1 MLSDYSDFRHA
12 LPHLPAH
19 ILSRE
24 VFSINRK
31 RILTGALILTLAG
44 VVTRILGFVY
54 RIYMSNLMG
63 AEGMGLYQLIMPVY
77 ALAWS
82 ISCAGFNTTVSK
94 LTAQEKARG
103 AYGNMS
109 RMLKQSVIITTLLG
123 VLLSGLLFFGAGLLA
138 TYFFADQRVVLP
150 LQILSFAF
158 PFMAAGTCMRGYFIG
173 LQEAK
178 IPALNQVLEQIVRMV
193 IVYLL
198 AARFVPLGL
207 EYAAAVALFAIVV
220 EEIFSCG
227 FVFAAYRWRQKRKN
241 SPPGRGARR
250 AGWLYGYALRYGK
263 APQSNH
269 PAAPR
274 HPSKEGNY
282 KPTMTNLQIFTLIMC
297 MALPLTGNRVAG
309 SLLSAWENVLIPQRL
324 QMFGLSATEAI
335 SEFGRITGM
344 AMPLIFFP
352 TAVLTALSVTL
363 VPAVSEAVAAKDLRG
378 VSTIASKSLLFA
390 AITGMGASALFIFF
404 SHELGMAIYNQPL
417 GLMLKLLGI
426 MCPFIYMQIVISGVL
441 NGLGC
446 QMFIFRNSLLSSA
459 ISIGFIYVFVPQF
472 GLTGYIFGWL
482 VSLLVVIALGLYKV
496 RRFMPLEME
505 FTKWMLRPLL
515 AALAAGLTARLVANR
530 GLLEFAGPRMGL
542 VLSVGILMVIYL
554 FGVLLTGCITR
565 EEIRR
570 LYSRRQKQA

>member
-1 MLSDYSDFRHA
+1 MSYHQEGNIVVHMHDNTAWLIYF
-12 LPHLPAH
+12 
-19 ILSRE
+19 SRE
-24 VFSINRK
+24 VFFINRK

-44 VVTRILGFVY
+44 VATRILGFVY

-94 LTAQEKARG
+94 LTAQEKAKG
-103 AYGNMS
+103 AFGNMS

-123 VLLSGLLFFGAGLLA
+123 VLLSGLLFFGAELLA
-138 TYFFADQRVVLP
+138 TYFFADERVILP

-193 IVYLL
+193 IVYFL
-198 AARFVPLGL
+198 AARFVPRGL

-220 EEIFSCG
+220 EEIFSCA
-227 FVFAAYRWRQKRKN
+227 FVFVAYKFRKMKGAKRN
-241 SPPGRGARR
+241 MSPSGGVDAKQ
-250 AGWLYGYALRYGK
+250 LRM
-263 APQSNH
+263 S
-269 PAAPR
+269 
-274 HPSKEGNY
+274 
-282 KPTMTNLQIFTLIMC
+282 NLQIFTLIMC

-324 QMFGLSATEAI
+324 QMFGLTATEAI

-363 VPAVSEAVAAKDLRG
+363 VPAVSEAVTAKDLRG

-390 AITGMGASALFIFF
+390 ALTGMGASALFIFF

-459 ISIGFIYVFVPQF
+459 VSIGFIYVFVPQF

-496 RRFMPLEME
+496 RQFMPLEME
-505 FTKWMLRPLL
+505 FSKWMLKPLV
-515 AALAAGLTARLVANR
+515 AALAAGLTARLAANR
-530 GLLEFAGPRMGL
+530 GLLELAGQRMGL
-542 VLSVGILMVIYL
+542 VFSIGILMAIYL

-565 EEIRR
+565 DEIRR
-570 LYSRRQKQA
+570 LYTRKRAT

>member
-1 MLSDYSDFRHA
+1 
-12 LPHLPAH
+12 
-19 ILSRE
+19 
-24 VFSINRK
+24 
-31 RILTGALILTLAG
+31 
-44 VVTRILGFVY
+44 
-54 RIYMSNLMG
+54 
-63 AEGMGLYQLIMPVY
+63 
-77 ALAWS
+77 
-82 ISCAGFNTTVSK
+82 
-94 LTAQEKARG
+94 
-103 AYGNMS
+103 
-109 RMLKQSVIITTLLG
+109 
-123 VLLSGLLFFGAGLLA
+123 
-138 TYFFADQRVVLP
+138 
-150 LQILSFAF
+150 
-158 PFMAAGTCMRGYFIG
+158 MRGYFIG
-173 LQEAK
+173 LQETK

-198 AARFVPLGL
+198 AARFVPRGL

-227 FVFAAYRWRQKRKN
+227 FVFAAYRWRMKTNR
-241 SPPGRGARR
+241 PPLKEKHIRR
-250 AGWLYGYALRYGK
+250 SDDSRSGLK
-263 APQSNH
+263 F
-269 PAAPR
+269 
-274 HPSKEGNY
+274 PSRDSLPHNDKKG
-282 KPTMTNLQIFTLIMC
+282 MTNLQIFTLIMC

-363 VPAVSEAVAAKDLRG
+363 VPAVSEAVTAKDLRG

-390 AITGMGASALFIFF
+390 AITGMGATALFVFF
-404 SHELGMAIYNQPL
+404 SHELGMAIYNQPI

-482 VSLLVVIALGLYKV
+482 VSLLVIIALGLYKI
-496 RRFMPLEME
+496 RQFMPLEME
-505 FTKWMLRPLL
+505 FTKWMLKPLI
-515 AALAAGLTARLVANR
+515 AALAAGLTARLAANR
-530 GLLEFAGPRMGL
+530 GLLEFAGQRMGL
-542 VLSVGILMVIYL
+542 VFSIGILMVIYL

-565 EEIRR
+565 EEIQR
-570 LYSRRQKQA
+570 LHSRKR

>member
-1 MLSDYSDFRHA
+1 
-12 LPHLPAH
+12 
-19 ILSRE
+19 
-24 VFSINRK
+24 
-31 RILTGALILTLAG
+31 
-44 VVTRILGFVY
+44 
-54 RIYMSNLMG
+54 MSNLMG

-94 LTAQEKARG
+94 LTAQERAKG
-103 AYGNMS
+103 EYGNMA
-109 RMLKQSVIITTLLG
+109 RMLRQSVAITTVLG
-123 VLLSGLLFFGAGLLA
+123 LVLSAGLYFGAEPLA
-138 TYFFADQRVVLP
+138 EYFFNDMRTMMP
-150 LQILSFAF
+150 LRILSFAF

-178 IPALNQVLEQIVRMV
+178 IPAINQVLEQVVRMIV
-193 IVYLL
+193 VYLL
-198 AARFVPLGL
+198 AARFVPRGL
-207 EYAAAVALFAIVV
+207 EYAAAVALIAIVA
-220 EEIFSCG
+220 EEVFSCG
-227 FVFAAYRWRQKRKN
+227 FVFVAYNLRNARNRKKNKTLQAFKMQPPHN
-241 SPPGRGARR
+241 SGSSP
-250 AGWLYGYALRYGK
+250 
-263 APQSNH
+263 
-269 PAAPR
+269 
-274 HPSKEGNY
+274 
-282 KPTMTNLQIFTLIMC
+282 KPTLSNLQIFTLIMC

-309 SLLSAWENVLIPQRL
+309 SLLSAWENVLIPGRL

-363 VPAVSEAVAAKDLRG
+363 VPAVSEAVTSKDLRG

-390 AITGMGASALFIFF
+390 AITGMGAAALFMFF
-404 SHELGMAIYNQPL
+404 SHELGLAIYNQPI
-417 GLMLKLLGI
+417 GIMLQLLGI

-496 RRFMPLEME
+496 RQYMPLEME
-505 FTKWMLRPLL
+505 YTKWLIKPLL
-515 AALAAGLTARLVANR
+515 AALAAGLVARLIATR
-530 GLLEFAGPRMGL
+530 WLLEGLGLRMGL
-542 VLSVGILMVIYL
+542 VLSIGILMGIYL
-554 FGVLLTGCITR
+554 CGVLLTGCITR
-565 EEIRR
+565 EELQR
-570 LYSRRQKQA
+570 LHSRKK

>member
-1 MLSDYSDFRHA
+1 MSN
-12 LPHLPAH
+12 
-19 ILSRE
+19 
-24 VFSINRK
+24 INRK

-44 VVTRILGFVY
+44 VITRILGFVY

-94 LTAQEKARG
+94 LTAQERAKG
-103 AYGNMS
+103 EYGNMA
-109 RMLKQSVIITTLLG
+109 RMLRQSVVITTVLG
-123 VLLSGLLFFGAGLLA
+123 LLLSAALYFGAGLLA
-138 TYFFADQRVVLP
+138 EYFFNDMRTYMP
-150 LQILSFAF
+150 LRILSFAF

-178 IPALNQVLEQIVRMV
+178 IPAINQVLEQIVRMI

-198 AARFVPLGL
+198 AARFVPRGL
-207 EYAAAVALFAIVV
+207 EYAAAVALVAIVA

-227 FVFAAYRWRQKRKN
+227 FVFVAYN
-241 SPPGRGARR
+241 LRGARNR
-250 AGWLYGYALRYGK
+250 KRDTTSRPK
-263 APQSNH
+263 
-269 PAAPR
+269 PR
-274 HPSKEGNY
+274 PGP
-282 KPTMTNLQIFTLIMC
+282 KPTLSNMQIFTLIMC

-309 SLLSAWENVLIPQRL
+309 SLLSAWENVLIPGRL

-363 VPAVSEAVAAKDLRG
+363 VPAVSEAVTSKDLRG

-390 AITGMGASALFIFF
+390 AITGMGAAALFLFF
-404 SHELGMAIYNQPL
+404 SHELGLAIYNQPI
-417 GLMLKLLGI
+417 GIMLQLLGI

-459 ISIGFIYVFVPQF
+459 ISIGFIYVFVPHF

-496 RRFMPLEME
+496 RQYMPLEME
-505 FTKWMLRPLL
+505 YTKWLVKPLL
-515 AALAAGLTARLVANR
+515 AALAAGLAARLIATR
-530 GLLEFAGPRMGL
+530 WLLDMLGLRIGL
-542 VLSVGILMVIYL
+542 VFSISILMGIYL
-554 FGVLLTGCITR
+554 CGVLLTGCITK
-565 EEIRR
+565 EELQR
-570 LYSRRQKQA
+570 LHSRKK

>member
-1 MLSDYSDFRHA
+1 MV
-12 LPHLPAH
+12 H
-19 ILSRE
+19 ILSQE
-24 VFSINRK
+24 VFYINRK

-44 VVTRILGFVY
+44 VATRILGFVY

-123 VLLSGLLFFGAGLLA
+123 VLLSGLLFFGAELLA
-138 TYFFADQRVVLP
+138 TYFFADERVILP

-198 AARFVPLGL
+198 AARFVPRGL

-220 EEIFSCG
+220 EEIFSCV
-227 FVFAAYRWRQKRKN
+227 FVFAAYKLRKRKGAKGAV
-241 SPPGRGARR
+241 SPCEGAE
-250 AGWLYGYALRYGK
+250 AKPLRM
-263 APQSNH
+263 S
-269 PAAPR
+269 
-274 HPSKEGNY
+274 
-282 KPTMTNLQIFTLIMC
+282 NLQIFTLIMF

-363 VPAVSEAVAAKDLRG
+363 VPAVSEAVTAKDLRG

-496 RRFMPLEME
+496 RQFMPLEME
-505 FTKWMLRPLL
+505 FTKWMLKPLI
-515 AALAAGLTARLVANR
+515 AALAAGLTARVAANR
-530 GLLEFAGPRMGL
+530 GLLLFAGERLGLALSIGVLMG
-542 VLSVGILMVIYL
+542 IYL
-554 FGVLLTGCITR
+554 LGILLTGCITR

-570 LYSRRQKQA
+570 LHSRRGVANSKK